1 MQGCLETDYLVVG
14 TGAAGVAFTDAL
26 LSHCD
31 VTVALVGRRHA
42 PGGALP
48 WAWRALRC
56 GQSSKPTG

>member
-31 VTVALVGRRHA
+31 VTVALADRRHA
-42 PGGALP
+42 SGGH
-48 WAWRALRC
+48 
-56 GQSSKPTG
+56 